1 MEKAFK
7 RLSLNS
13 NEKEEKLFNFEGFK
27 KSKLPPPPTLPQEF
41 KDVIKSLDGTNLV
54 FLMQKNLSRDDLSR
68 IYNRLSIPMCRVRK
82 GFLCRVRKGFLS
94 SKEKE
99 ELLVHCKKPVLF
111 VEPSLDVT
119 KMFMRRL
126 EKKTYS
132 SYVLVSSQW
141 DTIWR
146 RNNLKEGDLV
156 QLWTFR
162 VKENLGFALV
172 RRAEWL

>member
-7 RLSLNS
+7 KLSLNS
-13 NEKEEKLFNFEGFK
+13 NEKEGETKLLNFEGFK
-27 KSKLPPPPTLPQEF
+27 KSRLPPPPTLPQEF

-82 GFLCRVRKGFLS
+82 GFLS

-99 ELLVHCKKPVLF
+99 ELLVHSKNKKPVLF

-141 DTIWR
+141 DGIWR

-172 RRAEWL
+172 RWA